1 MSITGKGTAIGR
13 VHPGEVLREEFMKPM
28 HLSAYTLAK
37 GKHVPVPRAND
48 IVRER
53 RDIRADTAVRLAKFF
68 GTAEQ
73 FWLGLA
79 VSV

>member
-1 MSITGKGTAIGR
+1 MSITRKGTPIGK
-13 VHPGEVLREEFMKPM
+13 VHHGEVLREEFMKPM

-37 GKHVPVPRAND
+37 G
-48 IVRER
+48 
-53 RDIRADTAVRLAKFF
+53 TVRLAKFF